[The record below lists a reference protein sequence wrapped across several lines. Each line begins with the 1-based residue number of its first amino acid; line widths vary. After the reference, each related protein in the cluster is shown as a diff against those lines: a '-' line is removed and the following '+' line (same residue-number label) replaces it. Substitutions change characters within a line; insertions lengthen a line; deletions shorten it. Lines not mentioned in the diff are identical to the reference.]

1 MRINHNI
8 SSMITQNA
16 MARVNH
22 GMAKTL
28 EKLSTGMRINT
39 AADDAA
45 GLGVSENLRT
55 QVRGMGQALKNTQD
69 AIALLNIA
77 DGALNEQN
85 VILQRMRELTLQA
98 KNDTYGTTERQY
110 MGQEFVALRDE
121 LDRIAVVTNYNG
133 MQLFAAPEQETGGA
147 EYLYAVSNVVNAP
160 RDVRNGNSMW
170 TDPTNYL
177 FSANDFSSSHHFNMQ
192 IGADYSAGDMAA
204 LNAGYN
210 SFEGGENIVTIQL
223 GQMDANALLSLAI
236 DPLNDAT
243 LLFDDFEFHIGNPGD
258 YVDDEDDMFN
268 AASLIATGQAGTVQT
283 KLDALLRIID
293 GGTQLINPTDPNP
306 ALANTIHT
314 IVFSDGENVT
324 GIQRVNTMRA
334 KIGAMV
340 NRLEHSATNLQNQ
353 LTNTQSAESIIRDT
367 DFASEAANLTRGQI
381 LSQSSVAMLSQAN
394 MLPQNVLTLLR

>member
-8 SSMITQNA
+8 SSMITQNS

-110 MGQEFVALRDE
+110 MGQEFAALRDE

-133 MQLFAAPEQETGGA
+133 MQLFAAPEQEMGDVVYTNSVLGQPPNLVKDGNDLWSDDTNNLFGA
-147 EYLYAVSNVVNAP
+147 NE
-160 RDVRNGNSMW
+160 
-170 TDPTNYL
+170 
-177 FSANDFSSSHHFNMQ
+177 FSSSHHFNMQ
-192 IGADYSAGDMAA
+192 IGANYTAGDVAA
-204 LNAGYN
+204 LKAAYN
-210 SFEGGENIVTIQL
+210 SFEGGENIITIQL
-223 GQMDANALLSLAI
+223 GQMDVNALLSPVI
-236 DPLNDAT
+236 DPFSRGADI
-243 LLFDDFEFHIGNPGD
+243 FDGFTFDNTVDFE
-258 YVDDEDDMFN
+258 DDAMNN
-268 AASLIATGQAGTVQT
+268 AAVADGTTGNINY
-283 KLDALLRIID
+283 KLNLLLKVLD
-293 GGTQLINPTDPNP
+293 GSTTLTANETTTAFGGAVGNINT
-306 ALANTIHT
+306 
-314 IVFSDGENVT
+314 T

-334 KIGAMV
+334 KIGAMI

-353 LTNTQSAESIIRDT
+353 LTNTQSAESVIRDT